1 MSFRIGLEKAG
12 KSYADRWIF
21 RNLDMQLGPGD
32 RLALL
37 GPNGS
42 GKSTLM
48 LTLAGYIRPTEGRWS
63 AVSSA
68 KEIPVE
74 NIGTAISL
82 CMPGME
88 TFEEFSLEQ
97 VLRLH
102 TATRQMLMETDLTG
116 LAAQMLFEPGNMG
129 KPVRFFSSGMK
140 QRLKLGL
147 ALLTASEAVF
157 LDEPLTNL
165 DARGTD
171 WYYQLVEAYLGQ
183 RLLVVASNRPDE
195 YPMCNS
201 TFSLSAG

>member
-1 MSFRIGLEKAG
+1 ME
-12 KSYADRWIF
+12 
-21 RNLDMQLGPGD
+21 LGSGD
-32 RLALL
+32 SLALL

-48 LTLAGYIRPTEGRWS
+48 LTLAGYIRPTEGKWQ
-63 AVSSA
+63 AWKNDAPV
-68 KEIPVE
+68 PVE
-74 NIGTAISL
+74 KAGISISL

-88 TFEEFSLEQ
+88 TFEEFSLAQ

-102 TATRQMLMETDLTG
+102 TATRAMLVETDVIS
-116 LAAQMLFEPGNMG
+116 LAGCMLFETGNIY

-165 DARGTD
+165 DTRGTE
-171 WYYQLVEAYLGQ
+171 WYYRLIEEYLGN
-183 RLLVVASNRPDE
+183 RMLVVASNRPDE
-195 YPMCNS
+195 YPMCKN
-201 TFSLSAG
+201 TFSLSVV

>member
-1 MSFRIGLEKAG
+1 MSFRIALEKAG

-21 RNLDMQLGPGD
+21 KNLDMQLGPGD

-48 LTLAGYIRPTEGRWS
+48 LTLAGYIRPTEGKWS
-63 AVSSA
+63 ASHHDSNIA
-68 KEIPVE
+68 VE
-74 NIGTAISL
+74 KVGIMLSM

-97 VLRLH
+97 LLRLH
-102 TATRQMLMETDLTG
+102 TATRKMLTEDNLKE
-116 LAAQMLFEPGNMG
+116 LAGRMLFERANLH

-165 DARGTD
+165 DARGTE
-171 WYYQLVEAYLGQ
+171 WYYRLVEDYLGE

-195 YPMCNS
+195 YPMCRN

>member
-1 MSFRIGLEKAG
+1 
-12 KSYADRWIF
+12 
-21 RNLDMQLGPGD
+21 MQLGPGD

-48 LTLAGYIRPTEGRWS
+48 LTLAAYIRPTEGKWQ
-63 AVSSA
+63 AWMNQAPV
-68 KEIPVE
+68 PVE
-74 NIGTAISL
+74 KAGTSISL

-88 TFEEFSLEQ
+88 TFEEFSLAQ

-102 TATRQMLMETDLTG
+102 TATRSMLVETEVNS
-116 LAAQMLFEPGNMG
+116 LAGRMLFEPGNLN

-147 ALLTASEAVF
+147 AVLTASEAVF

-165 DARGTD
+165 DTRGTE
-171 WYYQLVEAYLGQ
+171 WYYRLIEEYLGN
-183 RLLVVASNRPDE
+183 RILVVASNRPDE
-195 YPMCNS
+195 YPMCKN
-201 TFSLSAG
+201 TFRLSVV

>member
-1 MSFRIGLEKAG
+1 MSFRIALEKAG

-21 RNLDMQLGPGD
+21 KNLDMELGSGD
-32 RLALL
+32 SLALL

-48 LTLAGYIRPTEGRWS
+48 LTLAGYIRPTEGKWNAS
-63 AVSSA
+63 LNEAPV
-68 KEIPVE
+68 PVE
-74 NIGTAISL
+74 KAGTSISM

-97 VLRLH
+97 LLRLH
-102 TATRQMLMETDLTG
+102 TATRSMLVETDPAS
-116 LAAQMLFEPGNMG
+116 LAERMLFEPINLS

-147 ALLTASEAVF
+147 AMLTASEAVF

-165 DARGTD
+165 DTRGTE
-171 WYYQLVEAYLGQ
+171 WYYSLVQAFLGQ
-183 RLLVVASNRPDE
+183 RILVVASNRPDE

-201 TFSLSAG
+201 TFRLSAG

>member
-1 MSFRIGLEKAG
+1 MSFRIALEKAG

-21 RNLDMQLGPGD
+21 RNLDMELGSGD
-32 RLALL
+32 SLALL

-48 LTLAGYIRPTEGRWS
+48 LTLAGYIRPTEGKWLAS
-63 AVSSA
+63 LNGAPV
-68 KEIPVE
+68 PVE
-74 NIGTAISL
+74 KVGTSISM

-102 TATRQMLMETDLTG
+102 TATRRMLVETDPVS
-116 LAAQMLFEPGNMG
+116 LAERMLFEPTNLI

-147 ALLTASEAVF
+147 AMLTASEAVF

-165 DARGTD
+165 DARGTE
-171 WYYQLVEAYLGQ
+171 WYYRLIEELLGN
-183 RLLVVASNRPDE
+183 RMLVVASNRPDE
-195 YPMCNS
+195 YPMCKS

>member
-1 MSFRIGLEKAG
+1 ME
-12 KSYADRWIF
+12 
-21 RNLDMQLGPGD
+21 LGPGD
-32 RLALL
+32 SLALL

-48 LTLAGYIRPTEGRWS
+48 LTLAAFIRPTEGKWQ
-63 AVSSA
+63 AWMNQAPV
-68 KEIPVE
+68 PVE
-74 NIGTAISL
+74 KAGTSISL

-88 TFEEFSLEQ
+88 TFEEFSLAQ

-102 TATRQMLMETDLTG
+102 TATRRMLIETDVTS
-116 LAAQMLFEPGNMG
+116 LAGRMLFEPGNLS

-147 ALLTASEAVF
+147 ALLTASQAVF

-171 WYYQLVEAYLGQ
+171 WYYRLIEEYLGN
-183 RLLVVASNRPDE
+183 RMLVVASNRPDE
-195 YPMCNS
+195 YPMCKE